1 MGKNGDEPDWP
12 RVLSGNLLT
21 GREKKMHD
29 QAIKI
34 LEKQRQDLV
43 VRVLRKHEEMEASR
57 SFTERILAGISELF
71 LLLDQEFQVIQTNRE
86 FLERT
91 GFVLDDGRQLT
102 LDDVVRPDKA
112 AAIREAFAKGE
123 FTEFEAHLNT
133 ANGSGL
139 PVKMRGSTHVNPNG
153 LVLHMLICS
162 DCSEFYDLMEQMQEG
177 QKQLIHSS
185 RLASLGEMAAG
196 VGHEL
201 TQPLNAIL
209 LFARNC
215 LKALDTPGDHTEM
228 LRENLQIIIDRVN
241 KASSIISTMRSFGRK
256 VEEEQAP
263 VDLNEIIRKIIK
275 FLEAQL
281 RLSEIHLDLRLSPH
295 PCEVLGVEVRLEQV
309 FLNLVQNAIQ
319 AMGRV
324 VVPQLT
330 ITSRITNCLNLTTME
345 KEPYILVSVADNGE
359 GIPEDLQKKIFD
371 PFFTTREVGT
381 GTGLGLSIV
390 DRIVRGFS
398 GYIEVESVPGKGACF
413 SVYIPQVRR
422 GQDLQTEVCA

>member
-1 MGKNGDEPDWP
+1 
-12 RVLSGNLLT
+12 
-21 GREKKMHD
+21 MHD

-43 VRVLRKHEEMEASR
+43 VRVLKKHEEMEASR

-71 LLLDQEFQVIQTNRE
+71 LLMDQDFRVIQTNRE
-86 FLERT
+86 FLQRT
-91 GFVLDDGRQLT
+91 GFVLEDNRQLT
-102 LDDVVRPDKA
+102 LDDLVGPDKG
-112 AAIREAFAKGE
+112 AAIRQAFAKGE
-123 FTEFEAHLNT
+123 FTEFEAHLKT
-133 ANGSGL
+133 GKGAGL

-215 LKALDTPGDHTEM
+215 LKALDAPGDHTEM
-228 LRENLQIIIDRVN
+228 LRENLQVIIDRVN

-256 VEEEQAP
+256 AEEEQAP
-263 VDLNEIIRKIIK
+263 VELNGIIRKILS
-275 FLEAQL
+275 FLESQL
-281 RLSEIHLDLRLSPH
+281 RLSEISLDLRLTEQ

-309 FLNLVQNAIQ
+309 FLNLVQNAIL

-324 VVPQLT
+324 VVPRLT
-330 ITSRITNCLNLTTME
+330 ITSRITHCLNLTTMD
-345 KEPYILVSVADNGE
+345 KETYVLVTVADNGE
-359 GIPEDLQKKIFD
+359 GIPEELQKKIFD

-381 GTGLGLSIV
+381 GMGLGLSIV

-398 GYIEVESVPGKGACF
+398 GHIEVESTPGKGACF
-413 SVYIPQVRR
+413 SVYIPQYCRDAT
-422 GQDLQTEVCA
+422 GQPQGPAA

>member
-1 MGKNGDEPDWP
+1 MQRTIE
-12 RVLSGNLLT
+12 
-21 GREKKMHD
+21 
-29 QAIKI
+29 I
-34 LEKQRQDLV
+34 LEQQRQDLV
-43 VRVLRKHEEMEASR
+43 IRVLRKHEEMEATR
-57 SFTERILAGISELF
+57 IFTERILAGLSEFF
-71 LLLDQEFQVIQTNRE
+71 LLLDKEFRVIQANRE

-91 GFVLDDGRQLT
+91 GYPPLDDSPLT
-102 LDDVVRPDKA
+102 LDLLVEPVQA
-112 AAIREAFAKGE
+112 AAIRQMLNNEDFSEIEAQLRTRKG
-123 FTEFEAHLNT
+123 
-133 ANGSGL
+133 GSL
-139 PVKMRGSTHVNPNG
+139 PVKMRGSTHVTQNG
-153 LVLHMLICS
+153 RVLHMLICT
-162 DCSEFYDLMEQMQEG
+162 DCSEFFDLMAQMQEG

-196 VGHEL
+196 IGHEL

-228 LRENLQIIIDRVN
+228 LRENLQIIVDRVN

-263 VDLNEIIRKIIK
+263 LDLNEIIRKIIK

-281 RLSEIHLDLRLSPH
+281 RLSEIHLDLRLSDK

-309 FLNLVQNAIQ
+309 FLNLVQNAVQ

-324 VVPQLT
+324 VMPRLT
-330 ITSRITNCLNLTTME
+330 ITSRITDCLNLTTML
-345 KEPYILVSVADNGE
+345 KEPYVQVRVADNGE

-381 GTGLGLSIV
+381 GMGLGLSIV

-398 GYIEVESVPGKGACF
+398 GYIEVESVPGQGACF
-413 SVYIPQVRR
+413 SVYIPQC
-422 GQDLQTEVCA
+422 LPEKKTEPQGEKP

>member
-1 MGKNGDEPDWP
+1 
-12 RVLSGNLLT
+12 
-21 GREKKMHD
+21 MHD

-43 VRVLRKHEEMEASR
+43 VRVLKKHEEMEATR

-71 LLLDQEFQVIQTNRE
+71 LLMDHEFKVIQTNRE
-86 FLERT
+86 FLQRT
-91 GFVLDDGRQLT
+91 GFSLNASRRLT
-102 LDDVVRPDKA
+102 LADLVQPDKA
-112 AAIREAFAKGE
+112 EAIRQAFAKGE
-123 FTEFEAHLNT
+123 FTEFEAQLAT
-133 ANGSGL
+133 TTGKGL

-162 DCSEFYDLMEQMQEG
+162 DCSEFYDLMIQMQEG

-185 RLASLGEMAAG
+185 RLVSLGEMAAG

-215 LKALDTPGDHTEM
+215 LKALETPGDHTSM
-228 LRENLQIIIDRVN
+228 LRENLSIIIDRVN
-241 KASSIISTMRSFGRK
+241 KASSIIATMRSFGSK
-256 VEEEQAP
+256 AEEEQAP
-263 VDLNEIIRKIIK
+263 VELNAIIRKILS
-275 FLEAQL
+275 FLASQL
-281 RLSEIHLDLRLSPH
+281 RLSEIVLDLRLDDH

-324 VVPQLT
+324 DMPRLT
-330 ITSRITNCLNLTTME
+330 VTSRIVHCLNLTTVL
-345 KEPYILVSVADNGE
+345 KEPYVLIAVADNGE
-359 GIPEDLQKKIFD
+359 GIAEELQKKIFD

-381 GTGLGLSIV
+381 GMGLGLSIV

-398 GYIEVESVPGKGACF
+398 GYIEVESTPGHGSCF
-413 SVYIPQVRR
+413 SVYIPQHIRDASPDLRR
-422 GQDLQTEVCA
+422 SGTA

>member
-1 MGKNGDEPDWP
+1 MEQK
-12 RVLSGNLLT
+12 T
-21 GREKKMHD
+21 I
-29 QAIKI
+29 QI
-34 LEKQRQDLV
+34 LEQQRQDLV
-43 VRVLRKHEEMEASR
+43 IRVLKKHEEMEATQF
-57 SFTERILAGISELF
+57 FTERILAGISEFF
-71 LLLDQEFQVIQTNRE
+71 LLLDKDFLVIQTNRE

-91 GFVLDDGRQLT
+91 GYPSLTDQPLT
-102 LDDVVRPDKA
+102 LEQLFSAEKVEEIKGVLR
-112 AAIREAFAKGE
+112 REEFAE
-123 FTEFEAHLNT
+123 MEAQLRT
-133 ANGSGL
+133 RNGRSL
-139 PVKMRGSTHVNPNG
+139 PVKMRGSTHVTQNG
-153 LVLHMLICS
+153 RILHMLICT
-162 DCSEFYDLMEQMQEG
+162 DCSEFFELMAQMQEG

-215 LKALDTPGDHTEM
+215 LKALEAPGDHSEM
-228 LRENLQIIIDRVN
+228 LRENLHIIIDRVN
-241 KASSIISTMRSFGRK
+241 KASSIIGTMRSFGRK
-256 VEEEQAP
+256 VDEERSP

-275 FLEAQL
+275 FLEAQFK
-281 RLSEIHLDLRLSPH
+281 LSEIHLDLRLSTQ

-319 AMGRV
+319 AMGKV
-324 VVPQLT
+324 VMPRLT
-330 ITSRITNCLNLTTME
+330 ITSRITDCLNLTTML
-345 KEPYILVSVADNGE
+345 KEPYVFVTVADNGE

-381 GTGLGLSIV
+381 GMGLGLSIV

-413 SVYIPQVRR
+413 SVYIPQLKRQQINTQGKLR
-422 GQDLQTEVCA
+422 

>member
-1 MGKNGDEPDWP
+1 
-12 RVLSGNLLT
+12 
-21 GREKKMHD
+21 MHD

-43 VRVLRKHEEMEASR
+43 VRVLKKHEEMEATR

-71 LLLDQEFQVIQTNRE
+71 LLMDQEFKVIQTNRE
-86 FLERT
+86 FLQRT
-91 GFVLDDGRQLT
+91 GFSLDAGRRLT
-102 LDDVVRPDKA
+102 LDDLVRPDTGK
-112 AAIREAFAKGE
+112 AIRQAFAKGE
-123 FTEFEAHLNT
+123 FAEFEAQLAT
-133 ANGSGL
+133 AGGQGL

-162 DCSEFYDLMEQMQEG
+162 DCSEFYDLMTQMQEG

-215 LKALDTPGDHTEM
+215 LKALETPGDHAEM
-228 LRENLQIIIDRVN
+228 LRENLSIIIDRVN
-241 KASSIISTMRSFGRK
+241 KASSIIATMRSFGTK
-256 VEEEQAP
+256 GEEEQAP
-263 VDLNEIIRKIIK
+263 VELNAIIRKILS
-275 FLEAQL
+275 FLESQL
-281 RLSEIHLDLRLSPH
+281 RLSEIVLDLRLADQ

-324 VVPQLT
+324 DTPRLT
-330 ITSRITNCLNLTTME
+330 VTSRIVLCLNLTTML
-345 KEPYILVSVADNGE
+345 KEPYVVVTVADNGE
-359 GIPEDLQKKIFD
+359 GIAEELQKKIFD

-381 GTGLGLSIV
+381 GMGLGLSIV
-390 DRIVRGFS
+390 DRIVRGFA
-398 GYIEVESVPGKGACF
+398 GYIEVESAPGHGSYF
-413 SVYIPQVRR
+413 SVYIPQYVRDASP
-422 GQDLQTEVCA
+422 DLRRSGAA

>member
-1 MGKNGDEPDWP
+1 
-12 RVLSGNLLT
+12 
-21 GREKKMHD
+21 MHD

-43 VRVLRKHEEMEASR
+43 VRVLRKHEEMEATR

-71 LLLDQEFQVIQTNRE
+71 LLMDQDFKVIQANRE
-86 FLERT
+86 FLQRT
-91 GFVLDDGRQLT
+91 GFSLDAGQRLT
-102 LDDVVRPDKA
+102 LADLVQPDTA
-112 AAIREAFAKGE
+112 SAIRRAFARGE
-123 FTEFEAHLNT
+123 FAEFEAHLAT
-133 ANGSGL
+133 ATGQSL

-153 LVLHMLICS
+153 LVLHMLICF
-162 DCSEFYDLMEQMQEG
+162 DCSEFYDLVTQMQEG

-215 LKALDTPGDHTEM
+215 LKALETPGDHTDM
-228 LRENLQIIIDRVN
+228 LRENLAIIIDRVN
-241 KASSIISTMRSFGRK
+241 KASSIIATMRSFGRK
-256 VEEEQAP
+256 VEGEQAP
-263 VDLNEIIRKIIK
+263 VDLNAIIRKILS
-275 FLEAQL
+275 FLESQL
-281 RLSEIHLDLRLSPH
+281 RLSEIALDLRLTDQ

-324 VVPQLT
+324 DMPRLT
-330 ITSRITNCLNLTTME
+330 ITSRILHCLNLTTMH
-345 KEPYILVSVADNGE
+345 KEPYVLATVADNGE
-359 GIPEDLQKKIFD
+359 GIPEELQKKIFD

-381 GTGLGLSIV
+381 GMGLGLSIV
-390 DRIVRGFS
+390 DRLVRGFA
-398 GYIEVESVPGKGACF
+398 GYIEVESTPGQGSCF
-413 SVYIPQVRR
+413 SVYIPHYIRDGSPSPRQN
-422 GQDLQTEVCA
+422 GTP

>member
-1 MGKNGDEPDWP
+1 MA
-12 RVLSGNLLT
+12 
-21 GREKKMHD
+21 MHD

-43 VRVLRKHEEMEASR
+43 VRVLKKHEEMEASR

-71 LLLDQEFQVIQTNRE
+71 LLMDQDFRVIQTNRE
-86 FLERT
+86 FLQRT
-91 GFVLDDGRQLT
+91 GFALDDDRQLT
-102 LDDVVRPDKA
+102 LGDLVQPDKA
-112 AAIREAFAKGE
+112 EAIRQAFAKGE
-123 FTEFEAHLNT
+123 FTEFEAHLKNGT
-133 ANGSGL
+133 GSGL

-162 DCSEFYDLMEQMQEG
+162 DCSEFYDLMAQMQEG

-256 VEEEQAP
+256 VEEEQAA
-263 VDLNEIIRKIIK
+263 VELNGIIRKILS
-275 FLEAQL
+275 FLESQL
-281 RLSEIHLDLRLSPH
+281 RLSEIFLDLRLTEM

-324 VVPQLT
+324 VVPRLT
-330 ITSRITNCLNLTTME
+330 ITSRITHCLNLTTMQ
-345 KEPYILVSVADNGE
+345 KEPYVQVTVADNGE
-359 GIPEDLQKKIFD
+359 GIPEELQKKIFD

-381 GTGLGLSIV
+381 GMGLGLSIV

-398 GYIEVESVPGKGACF
+398 GYIELESTPGTGACF
-413 SVYIPQVRR
+413 SVYIPQYRQDATLGQQQGRR
-422 GQDLQTEVCA
+422 A

>member
-1 MGKNGDEPDWP
+1 MQ
-12 RVLSGNLLT
+12 
-21 GREKKMHD
+21 D

-71 LLLDQEFQVIQTNRE
+71 LLLDQEFRVLQTNRE

-91 GFVLDDGRQLT
+91 GFSLENENYLMLDDL
-102 LDDVVRPDKA
+102 VRPDKA
-112 AAIREAFAKGE
+112 DAIRMAFAKGE
-123 FTEFEAHLNT
+123 FTEFEAQLKT
-133 ANGSGL
+133 VKGICL

-228 LRENLQIIIDRVN
+228 LRENLQIIVDRVN

-263 VDLNEIIRKIIK
+263 LDLNEIIRKIIK

-281 RLSEIHLDLRLSPH
+281 RLSEIHLDLRLSEK

-309 FLNLVQNAIQ
+309 FLNLVQNAVQ

-324 VVPQLT
+324 VMPRLT
-330 ITSRITNCLNLTTME
+330 ITSRITDCLNLTTML
-345 KEPYILVSVADNGE
+345 KEPYVQVRVADNGE
-359 GIPEDLQKKIFD
+359 GIPGDLQKKIFD

-381 GTGLGLSIV
+381 GMGLGLSIV

-398 GYIEVESVPGKGACF
+398 GYIEVESVPGQGACF
-413 SVYIPQVRR
+413 SVYIPQC
-422 GQDLQTEVCA
+422 LPEKKTEPQGEKP

>member
-1 MGKNGDEPDWP
+1 
-12 RVLSGNLLT
+12 
-21 GREKKMHD
+21 MHD
-29 QAIKI
+29 QAIRI
-34 LEKQRQDLV
+34 LEKQREDLV

-71 LLLDQEFQVIQTNRE
+71 LLLDHEFTIIQTNRE
-86 FLERT
+86 FLQRT
-91 GFVLDDGRQLT
+91 GFTLAPERQLCLDDLVDPAT
-102 LDDVVRPDKA
+102 A
-112 AAIREAFAKGE
+112 AAIRTAFAGGE
-123 FTEFEAHLNT
+123 FDEFEALLKT
-133 ANGSGL
+133 DEETSL
-139 PVKMRGSTHVNPNG
+139 RVKMRGSTHVNPNG

-162 DCSEFYDLMEQMQEG
+162 DCSEFYELMSQMREG

-215 LKALDTPGDHTEM
+215 LKALDAPGDHSDL
-228 LRENLQIIIDRVN
+228 LRENLQIIIDRVS
-241 KASSIISTMRSFGRK
+241 KASSIIGTMRSFGRK

-263 VDLNEIIRKIIK
+263 VDLNAIIRKILN
-275 FLEAQL
+275 FLESQL
-281 RLSEIHLDLRLSPH
+281 RLSEISLDLRLSEQ
-295 PCEVLGVEVRLEQV
+295 PCVVIGVEVRLEQV

-324 VVPQLT
+324 AEPRLT
-330 ITSRITNCLNLTTME
+330 IISQVADRLNPKTMVQ
-345 KEPYILVSVADNGE
+345 EPYVVVAVADNGE
-359 GIPEDLQKKIFD
+359 GIAEELQKKIFD

-390 DRIVRGFS
+390 DRIVRGFA
-398 GYIEVESVPGKGACF
+398 GYIEVESQVGQGACF
-413 SVYIPQVRR
+413 SVHIPQYLSVTDKNAGRD
-422 GQDLQTEVCA
+422 GQKEQPQSGAPI

>member
-1 MGKNGDEPDWP
+1 VQRTIE
-12 RVLSGNLLT
+12 
-21 GREKKMHD
+21 
-29 QAIKI
+29 I
-34 LEKQRQDLV
+34 LEQQRQDLV
-43 VRVLRKHEEMEASR
+43 IRVLRKHEEMEATR
-57 SFTERILAGISELF
+57 IFTERILAGLSEFF
-71 LLLDQEFQVIQTNRE
+71 LLLDKEFRVIQANRE

-91 GFVLDDGRQLT
+91 GYPPLDDSPLT
-102 LDDVVRPDKA
+102 LDLLVEPVQA
-112 AAIREAFAKGE
+112 AAIRQMLNNEDFSEIEAQLRTRKG
-123 FTEFEAHLNT
+123 
-133 ANGSGL
+133 GSL
-139 PVKMRGSTHVNPNG
+139 PVKMRGSTHVTQNG
-153 LVLHMLICS
+153 RVLHMLICT
-162 DCSEFYDLMEQMQEG
+162 DCSEFFDLMAQMQEG

-228 LRENLQIIIDRVN
+228 LRENLQIIVDRVN

-281 RLSEIHLDLRLSPH
+281 RLSEIHLDLRLSDK

-309 FLNLVQNAIQ
+309 FLNLVQNAVQ

-324 VVPQLT
+324 VMPRLT
-330 ITSRITNCLNLTTME
+330 ITSRITDCLNLTTML
-345 KEPYILVSVADNGE
+345 KEPYVQVRVADNGE

-381 GTGLGLSIV
+381 GMGLGLSIV

-398 GYIEVESVPGKGACF
+398 GYIEVESVPGQGACF
-413 SVYIPQVRR
+413 SVYIPQCLP
-422 GQDLQTEVCA
+422 DKKTEPQGEKP

>member
-1 MGKNGDEPDWP
+1 
-12 RVLSGNLLT
+12 
-21 GREKKMHD
+21 MHD

-34 LEKQRQDLV
+34 LERQRQDLV
-43 VRVLRKHEEMEASR
+43 VRVLKKHEEMEASR

-71 LLLDQEFQVIQTNRE
+71 LLLDHEFKVLQANRE
-86 FLERT
+86 FLQRT
-91 GFVLDDGRQLT
+91 GQSLGTEAT
-102 LDDVVRPDKA
+102 LRLEDLVAANTA
-112 AAIREAFAKGE
+112 AAIRQAFAKGE
-123 FTEFEAHLNT
+123 FTEFEAQLKIK
-133 ANGSGL
+133 GGGEL

-162 DCSEFYDLMEQMQEG
+162 DCSEFYDLMAQMQEG

-215 LKALDTPGDHTEM
+215 LKCLDTPGDHEEM
-228 LRENLQIIIDRVN
+228 LRENLQIIVDRVN
-241 KASSIISTMRSFGRK
+241 KASSIIATLRTFGRK
-256 VEEEQAP
+256 VEGEQAP
-263 VDLNEIIRKIIK
+263 VDLNAIIRKILR
-275 FLEAQL
+275 FLESQL
-281 RLSEIHLDLRLSPH
+281 RLSEIELDLRLTDQ

-324 VVPQLT
+324 DAPRLT
-330 ITSRITNCLNLTTME
+330 ITSRISPCLNLNTLQ
-345 KEPYILVSVADNGE
+345 KEPYVLVTVADNGE
-359 GIPEDLQKKIFD
+359 GIAEEMQKKIFD

-381 GTGLGLSIV
+381 GMGLGLSIV

-398 GYIEVESVPGKGACF
+398 GFIEVESAPGRGACF
-413 SVYIPQVRR
+413 SVSIPQYRR
-422 GQDLQTEVCA
+422 PETETGSESGGVA